1 MASTLTKI
9 DIHLIFHVSS
19 MSITVRP
26 DDLPTLSRYIA
37 GIIRYLDGI
46 PIEIGGMPDH
56 LHVLTSLP
64 KTMSLSN
71 FVRSIKA
78 NSSRWLRRAD
88 IRYAAFSWQR
98 GYGAFSVSPSVLERT
113 ALYIRNQ
120 SRHHQK
126 RSFREEYKAF
136 LSAYG
141 IEYDKLFAFSD

>member
-1 MASTLTKI
+1 MAGTLTKI

-19 MSITVRP
+19 TSITVRP

-37 GIIRYLDGI
+37 GIIRHLDGI

-71 FVRSIKA
+71 FVR
-78 NSSRWLRRAD
+78 
-88 IRYAAFSWQR
+88 YAAFSWRR

-141 IEYDKLFAFSD
+141 VEYDKLFAFSD